1 MRDFRKTS
9 RPYVH
14 TDYHRLYIRG
24 PLTPKM
30 APWDSI
36 MGTPKWGYHWRPTG
50 GLASVMYSGEG
61 IRCGVLLRSQELKT
75 QPALCHQFCA
85 KVRRC
90 FCSAGPPQH
99 RRCSSHRSLAEE
111 RSMDS
116 GGGLGRGGEERT
128 QLGLPVRGQMELQPH
143 GGLSKWGGKA
153 EAQNPMT

>member
-61 IRCGVLLRSQELKT
+61 MRCGVLLRSQELKT

-90 FCSAGPPQH
+90 FWSAGPPQH
-99 RRCSSHRSLAEE
+99 GRCSSHRSLAEE

-116 GGGLGRGGEERT
+116 GGGLGTGGEENTAGPPCEGPDGVAAPWGLEQVGVGRPRPRT
-128 QLGLPVRGQMELQPH
+128 P
-143 GGLSKWGGKA
+143 
-153 EAQNPMT
+153 